1 MEKTT
6 PGLEI
11 LLEKQRVSG
20 GVLGE
25 GRWLRPRTAMRRR
38 RGHSMGVQSARLGSR
53 VCPSG
58 HGRG

>member
-6 PGLEI
+6 PGLEV
-11 LLEKQRVSG
+11 LLEEQGTSE

-25 GRWLRPRTAMRRR
+25 GRCLRLGTAMRRR
-38 RGHSMGVQSARLGSR
+38 WGHSMGIQNARLGSR